1 MRIIAGSL
9 RGRTYKA
16 RKDPGV
22 RPISGRIKKSL
33 FDIIRGLLPG
43 SRFLDLFAGTGAV
56 GIEALS
62 RGAGSVVFVDLD
74 KDCVA
79 AIEATVTRMGLGS
92 KARAVFGNALSD
104 LSWLPYRAGLEQ
116 FDLIFLGPPYK
127 DLEKRPLAYSG
138 KALARVAQAKLLAPG
153 GWMIAQHHVK
163 EDVPA
168 PVGFERVRRE
178 KYGDTFLD
186 FFRPSAATS
195 QAG

>member
-1 MRIIAGSL
+1 MRIISGSL

-16 RKDPGV
+16 PQDPGV

-33 FDIIRGLLPG
+33 FDIIRGLLPDC
-43 SRFLDLFAGTGAV
+43 RFLDLFAGTGAV

-62 RGAGSVVFVDLD
+62 LGAGHVVFVDLD

-79 AIEATVTRMGLGS
+79 NIQATVTCMGVG
-92 KARAVFGNALSD
+92 ARARSVFGNALSD
-104 LSWLPYRAGLEQ
+104 LSWLPFRAGVQQ

-138 KALARVAQAKLLAPG
+138 KAMARVAAANLLAPK
-153 GWMIAQHHVK
+153 GWMICMHQVK

-168 PVGFERVRRE
+168 PEGFERVRRE

-186 FFRPSAATS
+186 FFREKAAS
-195 QAG
+195 